1 MTEYTEYTF
10 PADYDKWNTYSIN
23 LPKQSNWTCYL
34 FGNRP
39 GGMGMCYK
47 PVEGQVPNRFVR
59 FMMRICLG
67 CTWVKKDTP

>member
-1 MTEYTEYTF
+1 MMTETTF
-10 PADYDKWNTYSIN
+10 AIADDKSYTYSIN
-23 LPKQSNWTCYL
+23 LPKNSNWTCYL

-39 GGMGMCYK
+39 GGMGMCYT

-67 CTWVKKDTP
+67 CTWVKNK

>member
-1 MTEYTEYTF
+1 MTETTFAIADDKSYTC
-10 PADYDKWNTYSIN
+10 SIKQ
-23 LPKQSNWTCYL
+23 PKQSNYTCYM

-39 GGMGMCYK
+39 GGMGMVYT

-67 CTWVKKDTP
+67 CTWVKNK

>member
-1 MTEYTEYTF
+1 MTETTF
-10 PADYDKWNTYSIN
+10 AIADDKSYTYSIKQR
-23 LPKQSNWTCYL
+23 KQSNWSCYL

-39 GGMGMCYK
+39 GGSGIVYK

-67 CTWVKKDTP
+67 CTWVKNK